1 MSRKLFGK
9 MAGLKYRWFEVTL
22 EKYGRLKLPV
32 ALLKELG
39 EDDRQTFWATVGFGK
54 HIMLWTQSAYQA
66 QADFLDSLDRNLI
79 EVKRYRNI
87 LLRQS
92 AYLEC
97 DSQNRIVL
105 PKNLLEKYN
114 IDREVVLVLDH
125 GQIEIWNVNDFN
137 AECDEIS
144 AEEYA
149 RMNASMHSGKFN
161 IDRKEDGSVS

>member
-1 MSRKLFGK
+1 

-32 ALLKELG
+32 ALLKELS
-39 EDDRQTFWATVGFGK
+39 EDDPQMFWATVGFGK
-54 HIMLWTQSAYQA
+54 HIMLWTQSAYKA
-66 QADFLDSLDRNLI
+66 QSDFLDTLDRNLI

-92 AYLEC
+92 SYLEC

-105 PKNLLEKYN
+105 PKNLLEKYG
-114 IDREVVLVLDH
+114 IEREVVLVLDH

-137 AECDEIS
+137 AECDEIT

-149 RMNASMHSGKFN
+149 KMNAAMHSGKFN
-161 IDRKEDGSVS
+161 VDRKEEGNVP

>member
-1 MSRKLFGK
+1 MGS
-9 MAGLKYRWFEVTL
+9 LKYRWFEVTL

-54 HIMLWTQSAYQA
+54 HIMLWTQSAYKA
-66 QADFLDSLDRNLI
+66 QTEFLDSLDRNLI

-105 PKNLLEKYN
+105 PKNLLERYN

-125 GQIEIWNVNDFN
+125 GQIEIWNVADFN
-137 AECDEIS
+137 KECDAITD
-144 AEEYA
+144 EEYA
-149 RMNASMHSGKFN
+149 AMNAAMHSGKYN
-161 IDRKEDGSVS
+161 IDRKEENVS